1 MDFEDYKII
10 EGTITVDDEL
20 STSFGCIGTLDGSSD
35 ISAVEKRCEG
45 SVIKT
50 VKKVNKV
57 AVTLTGHPYVSV
69 LRKVAGMTNKGL
81 KEGVYGYGA
90 DIKSKK
96 IVFTAKVEDME
107 GNIKYIAFPNMDD
120 VKGLNIKINNDV
132 TEIEMK
138 NFEFSALK
146 DENNMFY
153 YEALERDLEDED
165 LKMKWL
171 TNFTPSLVR
180 ISDEVIDN
188 ENSENNENNEN
199 NENSENNGNNENN
212 EP

>member
-10 EGTITVDDEL
+10 EGTITINDEL
-20 STSFGCIGTLDGSSD
+20 ATSFGCIGTLEGSSD
-35 ISAVEKRCEG
+35 IATVEKKCEG
-45 SVIKT
+45 AVVKT

-57 AVTLTGHPYVSV
+57 DVTLTGHPYTAV
-69 LRKVAGMTNKGL
+69 LRNVAGMTNEGL

-90 DIKSKK
+90 NIKAKK

-120 VKGLNIKINNDV
+120 VSGLTISINNDV

-146 DENNMFY
+146 DENGMFY
-153 YEALERDLEDED
+153 YEALEDEITD
-165 LKMKWL
+165 ETVKTKWL
-171 TNFTPSLVR
+171 TAFTPELVKETGS
-180 ISDEVIDN
+180 I
-188 ENSENNENNEN
+188 
-199 NENSENNGNNENN
+199 
-212 EP
+212 

>member
-10 EGTITVDDEL
+10 EGTITINDKL
-20 STSFGCIGTLDGSSD
+20 ATSFGCIGTLEGTSD
-35 ISAVEKRCEG
+35 IATVEKKCEG
-45 SVIKT
+45 AVVKT

-57 AVTLTGHPYVSV
+57 DVTLTGHPYTAV
-69 LRKVAGMTNKGL
+69 LRNVAGMTNEGL

-90 DIKSKK
+90 NIKAKK

-120 VKGLNIKINNDV
+120 VSGLTISINNDV

-146 DENNMFY
+146 DENGMFY
-153 YEALERDLEDED
+153 YEALEDEITD
-165 LKMKWL
+165 EQVKTKWL
-171 TNFTPSLVR
+171 TAFTPELVKETGS
-180 ISDEVIDN
+180 I
-188 ENSENNENNEN
+188 
-199 NENSENNGNNENN
+199 
-212 EP
+212 

>member
-10 EGTITVDDEL
+10 EGTITINDEL
-20 STSFGCIGTLDGSSD
+20 ATSFGCIGTLEGSSD
-35 ISAVEKRCEG
+35 IATVEKKCEG
-45 SVIKT
+45 AVVKT

-57 AVTLTGHPYVSV
+57 DVTLTGHPYTAV
-69 LRKVAGMTNKGL
+69 LRNVAGMTNEGL

-90 DIKSKK
+90 NIKAKK

-120 VKGLNIKINNDV
+120 VSGLTISINNDV

-146 DENNMFY
+146 DENGMFY
-153 YEALERDLEDED
+153 YEALEDEITD
-165 LKMKWL
+165 EQVKTKWL
-171 TNFTPSLVR
+171 TAFTPELVKETGS
-180 ISDEVIDN
+180 I
-188 ENSENNENNEN
+188 
-199 NENSENNGNNENN
+199 
-212 EP
+212 

>member
-10 EGTITVDDEL
+10 EGTITIDEEL
-20 STSFGCIGTLDGSSD
+20 ATSFGCIGTLEGTSD
-35 ISAVEKRCEG
+35 IAKVEKKCEG
-45 SVIKT
+45 SVVKT

-57 AVTLTGHPYVSV
+57 DVTLTGHPYTAV
-69 LRKVAGMTNKGL
+69 LRNIAGMTNEGL

-90 DIKSKK
+90 KIKSKK

-107 GNIKYIAFPNMDD
+107 GNIKFIAFPNMDD
-120 VKGLNIKINNDV
+120 VKGLSIKVDNDV

-153 YEALERDLEDED
+153 YEALESELKDEA
-165 LKMKWL
+165 LKTQWL
-171 TNFTPSLVR
+171 TAFTPELVKATTT
-180 ISDEVIDN
+180 
-188 ENSENNENNEN
+188 
-199 NENSENNGNNENN
+199 
-212 EP
+212 